1 MENRNEKRR
10 FCSACGAP
18 LTGTPFCGE
27 CGAKVPTTTIQIPVI
42 AEAEPVYVEEM
53 AAATEPVPV
62 VVAPAVEI
70 ASEPEPVV
78 IPETVVQITSRP
90 WRLPVA
96 SVILMGIVAAWLI
109 IQLFIS
115 PYSAW
120 SGVVHACC
128 ASAVLVGMIVCQ
140 KKRNLIVGFAF
151 LAYAC
156 AQMTAF
162 VINML
167 PQFKSGLDVSA
178 VLMTAIVSAIYCI
191 WYAAFGISY
200 LVAKPK
206 IAILKNI
213 MGGFLTGFGLLGV
226 IAMGILLIT
235 GGNRFS
241 AVMSFLSYLLY
252 FMPMGLSVILYTPF
266 KKR

>member
-27 CGAKVPTTTIQIPVI
+27 CGTKVPTTTIQIPVI

-53 AAATEPVPV
+53 AAATEPVAV
-62 VVAPAVEI
+62 AVAPAVEI
-70 ASEPEPVV
+70 SSEPEPVV

-90 WRLPVA
+90 WRFPVA
-96 SVILMGIVAAWLI
+96 SVVLMGIIVLWLV
-109 IQLFIS
+109 IQSFINRS
-115 PYSAW
+115 VTWNGA
-120 SGVVHACC
+120 VHICC
-128 ASAVLVGMIVCQ
+128 LTAVLVGMIICR
-140 KKRNLIVGFAF
+140 KKRNSIVGFAF

-162 VINML
+162 VINVL

-226 IAMGILLIT
+226 IAMGSLLIT
-235 GGNRFS
+235 GGNQFS
-241 AVMSFLSYLLY
+241 DVTSFLLYLLY
-252 FMPMGLSVILYTPF
+252 FTPMGLSVILYTPF